1 MLCKID
7 NIHYGRVTNCT
18 DSTLHG
24 YNIMSIVCT
33 LYGYQDS
40 ALNHMQL
47 LPIYTAGWPLLILAG
62 RNINPVYKVTQNTL
76 LQNVS
81 QAS

>member
-1 MLCKID
+1 MDCILSILMLCKID
-7 NIHYGRVTNCT
+7 NIHYERVTDCT

-40 ALNHMQL
+40 ALNHMVKTDECVSERRL
-47 LPIYTAGWPLLILAG
+47 ARTENLTA
-62 RNINPVYKVTQNTL
+62 
-76 LQNVS
+76 
-81 QAS
+81 

>member
-1 MLCKID
+1 MDCILSILMLCKID
-7 NIHYGRVTNCT
+7 NIHYERVTDCT

-40 ALNHMQL
+40 ALNHM
-47 LPIYTAGWPLLILAG
+47 LPDFNPLVPVVDKSTTTALTTEQEPA
-62 RNINPVYKVTQNTL
+62 
-76 LQNVS
+76 
-81 QAS
+81 

>member
-1 MLCKID
+1 MDCILSILMLCKID
-7 NIHYGRVTNCT
+7 NIHYERVTDCT

-40 ALNHMQL
+40 ALNHMD
-47 LPIYTAGWPLLILAG
+47 PHPLLIMCSV
-62 RNINPVYKVTQNTL
+62 IVTCEMMTP
-76 LQNVS
+76 
-81 QAS
+81 

>member
-1 MLCKID
+1 MDCILSILMLCKID
-7 NIHYGRVTNCT
+7 NIHYERVTDCT

-40 ALNHMQL
+40 ALNHM
-47 LPIYTAGWPLLILAG
+47 TM
-62 RNINPVYKVTQNTL
+62 
-76 LQNVS
+76 
-81 QAS
+81 AS

>member
-1 MLCKID
+1 MDCILSILMLCKID
-7 NIHYGRVTNCT
+7 NIHYERVTDCT

-40 ALNHMQL
+40 ALNHMQ
-47 LPIYTAGWPLLILAG
+47 YHYNPLWLADFVAYVD
-62 RNINPVYKVTQNTL
+62 RFQDTVF
-76 LQNVS
+76 
-81 QAS
+81 